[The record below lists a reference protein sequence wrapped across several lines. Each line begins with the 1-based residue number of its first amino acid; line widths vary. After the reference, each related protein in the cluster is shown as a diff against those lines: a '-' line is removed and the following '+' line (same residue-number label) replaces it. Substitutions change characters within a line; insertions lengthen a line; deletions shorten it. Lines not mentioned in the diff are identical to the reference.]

1 MALALNSSHALASA
15 VTALIAVDG
24 NTGSLVDLKTART
37 FTVDAGVTFVDDATN
52 GKVLRTAGADA
63 SSAKGFSFAP
73 AVTMATQVAGFG
85 STIFL
90 VLAKHAGDDGGL
102 PRRPRRGDRGG
113 HRRSRQSVRHRWI
126 GRRRADELDHR
137 QDRPGL
143 RVPRGGRILPAA

>member
-1 MALALNSSHALASA
+1 MALALNNSHALASA

-63 SSAKGFSFAP
+63 SSAKGFSFTP

-90 VLAKHAGDDGGL
+90 VLAKHAGDDGDNFVGIFDGAAVFQIDVHI
-102 PRRPRRGDRGG
+102 RG
-113 HRRSRQSVRHRWI
+113 QIV
-126 GRRRADELDHR
+126 L
-137 QDRPGL
+137 
-143 RVPRGGRILPAA
+143 